1 MILSSHVP
9 PVAKYIL
16 LFTSL
21 HIFLLSVE
29 TYARS
34 HGFGASTF
42 IFTTLW
48 SVEVKAWKFC
58 ARHYATVVTI
68 TRPSIAVVGSLLF
81 LDVFVR
87 QGRFALVG
95 MGYFL
100 AALAAFI
107 VALKL
112 LADALHNNTLK
123 QTSAALYR
131 NMDFGLYSVV
141 KAVLRY
147 VASNVHVIQSLKRAT
162 AFLQRVVLLT
172 FDVLFQLRTK
182 LLQPA
187 LVLLKKIIVTI
198 WRNPALTWL
207 ATIAALAAAYY
218 VSYV

>member
-1 MILSSHVP
+1 
-9 PVAKYIL
+9 
-16 LFTSL
+16 
-21 HIFLLSVE
+21 
-29 TYARS
+29 
-34 HGFGASTF
+34 
-42 IFTTLW
+42 
-48 SVEVKAWKFC
+48 
-58 ARHYATVVTI
+58 
-68 TRPSIAVVGSLLF
+68 
-81 LDVFVR
+81 
-87 QGRFALVG
+87 